1 MGAQC
6 CGQRRPAR
14 MSEFNMRP
22 TLTTIGGTHPDVKNF
37 DAALE
42 QLDINALAV
51 LLRSKCPIAKIEDP
65 LHPWALN
72 PTTIGALA
80 AVQLAIMANSEEA
93 QFKIGEAGA
102 IELLLEFLESE
113 QEDRRHCGMVALHTL
128 LFDNPE
134 NVSLAVDAGAID
146 ILMNHID
153 VPLPEARMLIGNTLR
168 HIFVTDPVYRKEFV
182 MKGGITFFVNQV
194 LFAVENP
201 DIPNAQFDAVVNM
214 LDLLQEDDGQAIPEL
229 VLQVPAIIKTQVR
242 YMQTESDD
250 ELSKCV
256 LELLEMID

>member
-1 MGAQC
+1 
-6 CGQRRPAR
+6 
-14 MSEFNMRP
+14 MSKISRRP
-22 TLTTIGGTHPDVKNF
+22 TLPTLGGTHPDVKSF

-42 QLDINALAV
+42 QLDINALV
-51 LLRSKCPIAKIEDP
+51 GLLRSKCPIAKIEEP
-65 LHPWALN
+65 LHPWALKN

-80 AVQLAIMANSEEA
+80 AVQLAIMASSEEA

-102 IELLLEFLESE
+102 IEPLLEFLESE

-153 VPLPEARMLIGNTLR
+153 VPLPEARMLIANNLR

-182 MKGGITFFVNQV
+182 MKGGITFFVKQV

-201 DIPNAQFDAVVNM
+201 EIPNAQFDAVVNM

-242 YMQTESDD
+242 NMQTESDD